1 MSTRLAEQLQQDQL
15 LERTKQRLELSVDA
29 AELGTFYCPMP
40 LGPIEWNSTCKE
52 HFWLPA
58 DATIDFDLFYSRLH
72 SEDRERTRKAV
83 EAAVFDRQPY
93 DVEYRTVAPDGRMRW
108 IRAKGRAYYD
118 EAGQPLRFDGITID
132 ISEQKRSEALR
143 LQLLESERHAR
154 AAAEQASRLK
164 DQFLAT
170 LSHELRTP
178 LNSILGWTQL
188 LRRHVSG
195 ADLERGLS
203 VIERNARVQVRLIED
218 LLDMSRIVSGK
229 LRFDVRPVDLSE
241 VIRAAIESVQPAAA
255 VKSIRIHTAVDPNAG
270 PVQGDP
276 ARLQQVFSNLLS
288 NALKF
293 TPEGGAVQVTLEGGN
308 AHVQIIVT
316 DTGIGIAPEF
326 LPHLFERF
334 RQADGSTARQ
344 FGGLGLGLALV
355 KSLVE
360 AHGGA
365 VRAESR
371 GEHQGATFIVEL
383 PLSINRAEC
392 ASFPKAQPR
401 TSKPAASCLTDDEQP
416 IRNVKVLVVDDDT
429 DGRELIRRILEEH
442 GAIVIAA
449 ASAAEALQKLGQERP
464 EVILSDIGMP
474 QQDGYEFIQAVRQ
487 LPLDAGGDT
496 PAVALTAFAQSRDR
510 QQALLAGYHSHLP
523 KPVEPGELIA
533 VVASLAGRVGASR

>member
-1 MSTRLAEQLQQDQL
+1 MSANWAELVEQQRL
-15 LERTKQRLELSVDA
+15 LEQTRQRLELSIEA

-58 DATIDFDLFYSRLH
+58 DCAIDFDLFYSRLH
-72 SEDRERTRKAV
+72 PEDRERTRKAV
-83 EAAVFDRQPY
+83 EAAVFERQPY

-118 EAGQPLRFDGITID
+118 SEGRPLRFDGITID
-132 ISEQKRSEALR
+132 ISQQKRLEALR

-154 AAAEQASRLK
+154 AEAEQASRLK

-188 LRRHVSG
+188 LRRPAAG

-203 VIERNARVQVRLIED
+203 VIERNAHVQVQLIED
-218 LLDMSRIVSGK
+218 LLDMSRIISGK
-229 LRFDVRPVDLSE
+229 LRFEVMPVDLSE
-241 VIRAAIESVQPAAA
+241 VIRAAIEAVQPTAAD
-255 VKSIRIHTAVDPNAG
+255 KEIKIQTALDPNAG
-270 PVQGDP
+270 SVQGDP
-276 ARLQQVFSNLLS
+276 ARLQQIVWNLLS

-293 TPEGGAVQVTLEGGN
+293 TPARGAVQVTLERSN
-308 AHVQIIVT
+308 SHVQIIVA

-355 KSLVE
+355 KNLVE
-360 AHGGA
+360 AHGGT
-365 VRAESR
+365 VRAESA

-383 PLSINRAEC
+383 PVSFARAQSVTLTGEKS
-392 ASFPKAQPR
+392 A
-401 TSKPAASCLTDDEQP
+401 TPALVAAGL
-416 IRNVKVLVVDDDT
+416 IKGIKVLVVDDDA
-429 DGRELIRRILEEH
+429 DGRDVIRRVLEEH
-442 GAIVIAA
+442 GAIVIMA
-449 ASAAEALQKLGQERP
+449 ASAAEGLQQLRQERP
-464 EVILSDIGMP
+464 QVILSDIGMP
-474 QQDGYEFIQAVRQ
+474 QQDGYEFIQSVRR

-496 PAVALTAFAQSRDR
+496 PAAALTAFARSQDR
-510 QQALLAGYHSHLP
+510 QQALLAGYHSHVP
-523 KPVEPGELIA
+523 KPFEPGEILA
-533 VVASLAGRVGASR
+533 VVASLAGRTGRYR